1 MTTSKSILLV
11 ALAFV
16 ASISSMAADEP
27 RRLLRLPNSDADD
40 TNHRILQSSS
50 MSMATESM
58 DTVGPNMEVINAIVS
73 KVEKEGEE
81 VDPAD
86 VMLANL
92 ALVEFDESAMHHHG
106 GYGYTNK
113 CLKLLFILL
122 PQYKASKLSFIC
134 GETVTTSTT
143 AGCGQAQASC
153 TSGAPEDCCSGSK
166 YIILLI
172 PTLYID
178 LFSYNYEHF
187 LLIPFLSYS
196 NIHWCIRL

>member
-1 MTTSKSILLV
+1 MT
-11 ALAFV
+11 
-16 ASISSMAADEP
+16 ADEP

-50 MSMATESM
+50 MSMATTESI
-58 DTVGPNMEVINAIVS
+58 DKIGSSMEVIDAIVS

-92 ALVEFDESAMHHHG
+92 ALVEFDESTMHHHG

-143 AGCGQAQASC
+143 TVGCTLGQIGDGCG
-153 TSGAPEDCCSGSK
+153 SGSQCCSGCK
-166 YIILLI
+166 YDSTHNHIV
-172 PTLYID
+172 
-178 LFSYNYEHF
+178 H
-187 LLIPFLSYS
+187 
-196 NIHWCIRL
+196 

>member
-1 MTTSKSILLV
+1 MNTLSKSILIIM
-11 ALAFV
+11 ASF
-16 ASISSMAADEP
+16 ASIPTAVAADEP

-73 KVEKEGEE
+73 KVEMEGEE
-81 VDPAD
+81 VDPSAL
-86 VMLANL
+86 MLANL

-106 GYGYTNK
+106 HGGYNYSEV

-122 PQYKASKLSFIC
+122 PDYKASKLSFIC

-143 AGCGQAQASC
+143 AACVQEFDDCSDSA
-153 TSGAPEDCCSGSK
+153 DCCDNGK
-166 YIILLI
+166 YIILLTHHI
-172 PTLYID
+172 V
-178 LFSYNYEHF
+178 H
-187 LLIPFLSYS
+187 
-196 NIHWCIRL
+196 

>member
-40 TNHRILQSSS
+40 TNHRILQSSL
-50 MSMATESM
+50 MSMATTVSM

-73 KVEKEGEE
+73 KVEELGE
-81 VDPAD
+81 VMDPAD

-143 AGCGQAQASC
+143 PASSTAVSSTVVGSTTPGCVANG
-153 TSGAPEDCCSGSK
+153 GACDEPDCSSPSVCCGCK
-166 YIILLI
+166 YQYS
-172 PTLYID
+172 TLT
-178 LFSYNYEHF
+178 HTV
-187 LLIPFLSYS
+187 
-196 NIHWCIRL
+196 H